1 MADLEKPSIPSRP
14 KMIFMG
20 TPDFAVP
27 TLKALIDHG
36 HDVMAVVSQPDRPK
50 GRGKKLTS
58 PPVKLLALEHG
69 LEVLQPEKVSEEPF
83 CRLIEE
89 KSPDLIIVVAFGQIL
104 KKRLLDIPKWG
115 VINIHG
121 SLLPEYRGAAPI
133 QRAVVNDEPV
143 TGLTV
148 MRMDEGMDT
157 GPILFQEEVPVL
169 PDETAGRL
177 YDRLALMAGDSII
190 KALEHMS
197 KYPIRERPQ
206 IEALATYAPKI
217 DREMCLID
225 WTRPADRVS
234 ALIRGL
240 DPKPGAYSL
249 LGGKE
254 VKLFSSRVA
263 SQTALGEGI
272 PGRVIRPGDGGLI
285 VETGRGAV
293 EINEIQYPG
302 KKRLPV
308 ADFLRGF
315 ALPEGTRLGA

>member
-1 MADLEKPSIPSRP
+1 MADIRKASIPLRP

-20 TPDFAVP
+20 TPDFAIP

-36 HDVMAVVSQPDRPK
+36 HNVMTVVSQPDRPK

-58 PPVKLLALEHG
+58 PPVKVLALEHG
-69 LEVLQPEKVSEEPF
+69 IEVLQPEKASEESF
-83 CRLIEE
+83 CNLIEE

-133 QRAVVNDEPV
+133 QRAIVNDESV

-169 PDETAGRL
+169 PDETAGQL
-177 YDRLALMAGDSII
+177 HDRLALISGELII
-190 KALEHMS
+190 KSLEHMS
-197 KYPIRERPQ
+197 KNPIQERPQ
-206 IEALATYAPKI
+206 VEAQATYAPKI

-225 WTRPADRVS
+225 WTQPADRIS

-240 DPKPGAYSL
+240 DPRPGAYTF

-263 SQTALGEGI
+263 TQARAGEGI
-272 PGRVIRPGDGGLI
+272 PGRVIRPKDGGLI
-285 VETGRGAV
+285 VETGQGAL
-293 EINEIQYPG
+293 EIKEIQYPG
-302 KKRLPV
+302 KKRLPA

-315 ALPEGTRLGA
+315 ELPEGTQLGK